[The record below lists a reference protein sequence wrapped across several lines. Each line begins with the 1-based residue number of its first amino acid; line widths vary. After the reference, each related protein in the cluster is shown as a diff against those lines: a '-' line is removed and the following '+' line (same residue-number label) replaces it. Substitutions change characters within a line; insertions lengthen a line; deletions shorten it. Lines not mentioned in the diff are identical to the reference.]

1 MKLYVLFFIVMSL
14 LVSSCSNKPSK
25 NDAGENAEKAAAV
38 SGDDAD
44 LKKAKD
50 CDEFIDQYEKWMD
63 NYLALLD
70 KYMKNPMD
78 GALMQQFV
86 KLSEEG
92 AQWASQWNSEL
103 VFCAS
108 KEKNEKL
115 YNENS
120 EKAEKK
126 LKELRLQ

>member
-1 MKLYVLFFIVMSL
+1 MKLNVLFFIVMSL

-38 SGDDAD
+38 SGDDTD

-78 GALMQQFV
+78 AALMQQFV

-108 KEKNEKL
+108 TEKYEKRFNEI
-115 YNENS
+115 S

-126 LKELRLQ
+126 LKELGLQ